1 MWCVAASQLSCHSA
15 WLSDSFFFSEHLV
28 AMSQGSK
35 VSHPCSYPFQQ
46 NNNLLYL
53 TGIDE
58 PDAILVMQ
66 KDLMGRVKTIAFVQE
81 NDQHSMLWSGPLCG
95 VAKAKSHFGLD
106 LVDFRVG
113 LGILKF

>member
-1 MWCVAASQLSCHSA
+1 MWCVAASQLGCHSA
-15 WLSDSFFFSEHLV
+15 WLSDSVFFSEHFV
-28 AMSQGSK
+28 AMSQGCK

-66 KDLMGRVKTIAFVQE
+66 KDLMGSVKTIAFVQE

-106 LVDFRVG
+106 LVDFCVG